1 MVDVI
6 LGLQWGDEGKGK
18 IVDYF
23 ATIDDIIEPQNKTCG
38 CNNLSIVEI
47 KMYLYM
53 INVYMPI
60 VMWDFFL
67 SLLTSHN
74 VAYHPHT
81 SPY

>member
-1 MVDVI
+1 MHQFIV
-6 LGLQWGDEGKGK
+6 KF

-60 VMWDFFL
+60 VMWDFFF

-81 SPY
+81 SPF